1 MEVLTFPLTLV
12 FSGMHDFIVNL
23 FSTGSFIPHGHCYLW
38 KPGLVWLHIIS
49 DAIIA
54 LAYYSIPLTLFYFV
68 RKRQDLPFSWIF
80 LLFAAFI
87 VFCGTTHIAEIW
99 TLWHP
104 TYWLSGILKAGT
116 AIVSLFTAIELV
128 PLVPQALAL
137 PSPLQLR
144 EANKAF
150 SAQIEE
156 RLAVEN
162 QLRRL
167 QEELEQR
174 VESRTAQLVQV
185 NEQLQQEIN
194 ERHRVEAALRTSR
207 ERLILAQQVGKIG
220 TCEWKFQ
227 TGELIWTE
235 EMEALFGLAAG
246 SFEGSYEHWLKRLH
260 PDDRSKAHLAAQ
272 LTVTQAADFDTQWR
286 IILPDGKIRWIAA
299 KAKIFGDGDRADRLI
314 GVNMDI
320 TEYKEIQQEL
330 QQTLQ
335 TLTTLIQASPLPIV
349 VVETDTTVK
358 LWNAAAEQLFG
369 WSEAELLGHQLPIV
383 PEEKLEECG
392 QLREAVTKGEVFF
405 GVETYRRKRDGSN
418 VVLNISAAPLYDEC
432 GSVNA
437 ILLILQ
443 DITQRKQAQAAL
455 QDSEERLRLALVV
468 ANQGLY
474 DLNLETGDAI
484 VNPEYALML
493 GYEPDEFRET
503 NAKWRDRLHP
513 DDAAAVSQAYEDYIA
528 GKVDDYRLEFRL
540 RTKTGDW
547 KWILSVGKIVSWDS
561 KGKPLRMLGTH
572 SDVTDRKMAE
582 AEREQLLLREQTAR
596 EQAEA
601 ANRIKDEFLAVLSHE
616 LRTPLNP
623 ILGWAKLLR
632 NSKLDGQKTAYALE
646 TIERNAQLQTQLIG
660 DLLDVSRIL
669 QGKLS
674 LDIAPVDL
682 ETIILAAIDTVHLAA
697 QAKSI
702 NLQFSIIDFGL
713 ENADLVSNSSK
724 QFGNLKS
731 EIPSG
736 SAVPHR
742 REPLTW
748 GLPHQN
754 HKIQVAGDT
763 ARLQQII
770 WNLLSNAVKFTDVG
784 GCVEVCLQRVGTQAQ
799 IVVTDTGI
807 GINPDFLPYVFDYFR
822 QADGATTRKFGGLG
836 IGLAI
841 VRHLTE
847 LHGGMV
853 TAHSLGEGHGATFT
867 VRIPLINAALVDNEL
882 NSDSSLDV
890 SAALSLADMQI
901 LMVDDDADTRDYI
914 SFLLE
919 QAGAKVILATSASEA
934 LQLLIQSTPDILL
947 SDVGMP
953 DMDGYM
959 LMRQVR
965 NLPPE
970 RGGNIKAIALT
981 AYAGEMNQKLAI
993 AAGFGK
999 HIAKPVEPE
1008 KLIAAIVELVRR

>member
-1 MEVLTFPLTLV
+1 
-12 FSGMHDFIVNL
+12 MHDFIVNL

-104 TYWLSGILKAGT
+104 TYWLSGILKAAT
-116 AIVSLFTAIELV
+116 AIVSLFTAMELV

-144 EANKAF
+144 QANKAL
-150 SAQIEE
+150 SAEIEE

-174 VESRTAQLVQV
+174 VESRTAELVEV
-185 NEQLQQEIN
+185 NQQLQQEID
-194 ERHRVEAALRTSR
+194 ERHRVEAALRASR
-207 ERLILAQQVGKIG
+207 ERLVLAQQVGKIG

-227 TGELIWTE
+227 TGELIWTQ
-235 EMEALFGLAAG
+235 EMEALFGLAPG

-272 LTVTQAADFDTQWR
+272 QTVTQGDDFDTQWR
-286 IILPDGKIRWIAA
+286 IILPDGRIRWIAA
-299 KAKIFGDGDRADRLI
+299 KAKIFSDGGQADRLI

-320 TEYKEIQQEL
+320 TEYKEVQQEL

-369 WSEAELLGHQLPIV
+369 WSEAELLGHQLPFV
-383 PEEKLEECG
+383 PEEKLEECH
-392 QLREAVTKGEVFF
+392 QVREAVTKGEVFF

-418 VVLNISAAPLYDEC
+418 VFLNISAAPLYDEC
-432 GSVNA
+432 SSVNA

-455 QDSEERLRLALVV
+455 QDSEERLRLALV
-468 ANQGLY
+468 AGNQGLY
-474 DLNLETGDAI
+474 DLNLQTGDAI
-484 VNPEYALML
+484 VNPEYAQML
-493 GYEPDEFRET
+493 GYEPDEFQET

-513 DDAAAVSQAYEDYIA
+513 DDAAAFQAYEDYIA
-528 GKVDDYRLEFRL
+528 GKLDEYRVEFRQ
-540 RTKTGDW
+540 RTKAGDW
-547 KWILSVGKIVSWDS
+547 KWIFSVGKIVSWDS
-561 KGKPLRMLGTH
+561 DGKPLRMLGTH
-572 SDVTDRKMAE
+572 TDISDRKRAE
-582 AEREQLLLREQTAR
+582 AEREQLLLREQAAR

-632 NSKLDGQKTAYALE
+632 NSKLDEQKTAFALE
-646 TIERNAQLQTQLIG
+646 VIERNAQLQTQLIG

-674 LDIAPVDL
+674 FDIAPVDL
-682 ETIILAAIDTVHLAA
+682 ETTILAAIDTVRLAA

-713 ENADLVSNSSK
+713 ENPSQ
-724 QFGNLKS
+724 QFSL
-731 EIPSG
+731 
-736 SAVPHR
+736 
-742 REPLTW
+742 PLGKDTLR
-748 GLPHQN
+748 GLPHLNSQF
-754 HKIQVAGDT
+754 QVAGDT

-784 GCVEVCLQRVGTQAQ
+784 GRVEVRLERVGTQAQ
-799 IVVTDTGI
+799 IVVSDTGR
-807 GINPDFLPYVFDYFR
+807 GISPDFLPYIFDYFR
-822 QADGATTRKFGGLG
+822 QADAAITRKFGGLG

-867 VRIPLINAALVDNEL
+867 VRIPLIKTALVDNQL
-882 NSDSSLDV
+882 NSHSSSDV
-890 SAALSLADMQI
+890 SAGLSLADVQI

-919 QAGAKVILATSASEA
+919 QAGAKVTLAASAYEA
-934 LQLLIQSTPDILL
+934 LQLLVKSIPDILV

-953 DMDGYM
+953 EMDGYM

-970 RGGNIKAIALT
+970 KGGNIKAIALT
-981 AYAGEMNQKLAI
+981 AYAGEINQKLAI
-993 AAGFGK
+993 AAGFAK
-999 HIAKPVEPE
+999 HIAKPVEPQE
-1008 KLIAAIVELVRR
+1008 LIKAIVELVKG

>member
-1 MEVLTFPLTLV
+1 MQ
-12 FSGMHDFIVNL
+12 DFVVNL
-23 FSTGSFIPHGHCYLW
+23 FSAGSFIPHGHCYLW
-38 KPGLVWLHIIS
+38 NPGLVWLHIIS

-68 RKRQDLPFSWIF
+68 RRRQDLPFSWIF
-80 LLFAAFI
+80 LLFGAFI
-87 VFCGTTHIAEIW
+87 IFCGTTHIAEIW

-104 TYWLSGILKAGT
+104 TYWLSGVIKAAT
-116 AIVSLFTAIELV
+116 AIVSLFTAIELI

-137 PSPLQLR
+137 PSPLELR
-144 EANKAF
+144 EANKALH
-150 SAQIEE
+150 AQIEE
-156 RLAVEN
+156 RLQVEN

-174 VESRTAQLVQV
+174 VESRTAELMQV
-185 NEQLQQEIN
+185 NQQLQQEID
-194 ERHRVEAALRTSR
+194 ERQRVEIALRVSR
-207 ERLILAQQVGKIG
+207 ERLVLAQQVGKIG
-220 TCEWKFQ
+220 TCEWNIQ

-235 EMEALFGLAAG
+235 EMEALFGLTPG

-260 PDDRSKAHLAAQ
+260 PDDRPAADLAAQ
-272 LTVTQAADFDTQWR
+272 RTVNEGVDFDTEWR
-286 IILPDGKIRWIAA
+286 IILPNGKIRWLAA
-299 KAKIFGDGDRADRLI
+299 KAKIFDGGSQPNRLI
-314 GVNMDI
+314 GVNMDV
-320 TEYKEIQQEL
+320 TEYKEVQQEL

-335 TLTTLIQASPLPIV
+335 TLSTLIQASPLAIV
-349 VVETDTTVK
+349 VIELNLKVK
-358 LWNAAAEQLFG
+358 LWNAAAEELFG
-369 WSEAELLGHQLPIV
+369 WSEAEILGQQLSIV
-383 PEEKLEECG
+383 PEEKLEEC
-392 QLREAVTKGEVFF
+392 QQIREAVIRGEVFSS
-405 GVETYRRKRDGSN
+405 VETYRCRRDGSN
-418 VVLNISAAPLYDEC
+418 VFLNISAAPVYDDC
-432 GSVNA
+432 GRVNG

-443 DITQRKQAQAAL
+443 DITQRQQAQAAL
-455 QDSEERLRLALVV
+455 RDSEERLRLALAA

-474 DLNLETGDAI
+474 DLNMQTGDAI
-484 VNPEYALML
+484 VTPEYMWML
-493 GYEPDEFRET
+493 GYEADEFQET

-513 DDAAAVSQAYEDYIA
+513 DDVALVSQVFEDYAA
-528 GKVDDYRLEFRL
+528 GKLEEYRVEFRQ
-540 RTKTGDW
+540 RTKAGDW
-547 KWILSVGKIVSWDS
+547 KWILSVGKIVSWDNN
-561 KGKPLRMLGTH
+561 GQPLRMLGTH
-572 SDVTDRKMAE
+572 TDISERRKAE
-582 AEREQLLLREQTAR
+582 AEREQLLLREQAAR

-632 NSKLDGQKTAYALE
+632 NSKLDAQKTAYALE

-674 LDIAPVDL
+674 LNIAPVNL
-682 ETIILAAIDTVHLAA
+682 ETTIAAAIETVRLAA

-702 NLQFSIIDFGL
+702 NLQFSIS
-713 ENADLVSNSSK
+713 DLVSANLYTEQLSNLNSIGETSQSLGLAAK
-724 QFGNLKS
+724 SQNYQF
-731 EIPSG
+731 
-736 SAVPHR
+736 
-742 REPLTW
+742 
-748 GLPHQN
+748 
-754 HKIQVAGDT
+754 QVSGDT
-763 ARLQQII
+763 ARLQQIF

-784 GCVEVCLQRVGTQAQ
+784 GSVEVRLQRVGTQAQ
-799 IVVTDTGI
+799 IIITDTGR
-807 GINPDFLPYVFDYFR
+807 GINPDFLPFVFDYFR
-822 QADGATTRKFGGLG
+822 QADAATTRKFGGLG
-836 IGLAI
+836 LGLAI

-853 TAHSLGEGHGATFT
+853 TAHSLGEGQGATFT
-867 VRIPLINAALVDNEL
+867 VSIPLLKRALADNEL
-882 NSDSSLDV
+882 NFDAASDV

-914 SFLLE
+914 RFLLE
-919 QAGAKVILATSASEA
+919 QAGAKVILAASASEA
-934 LQLLIQSTPDILL
+934 LKLLIQSTPDILL

-959 LMRQVR
+959 LMQQIR

-981 AYAGEMNQKLAI
+981 AYAGEINQKLAI

-1008 KLIAAIVELVRR
+1008 ELIAAILELVSK

>member
-1 MEVLTFPLTLV
+1 
-12 FSGMHDFIVNL
+12 MHDFVINL
-23 FSTGSFIPHGHCYLW
+23 FSGGSFIPHGHCYLW

-54 LAYYSIPLTLFYFV
+54 LAYYSIPLALFYFV
-68 RKRQDLPFSWIF
+68 RKREDLPFSWIF

-104 TYWLSGILKAGT
+104 TYWLSGILKATT
-116 AIVSLFTAIELV
+116 AMVSLFTAIELV

-137 PSPLQLR
+137 PSPLQLK
-144 EANKAF
+144 EANKAL

-174 VESRTAQLVQV
+174 VEARTAELVEV
-185 NEQLQQEIN
+185 NQQLQQEID

-207 ERLILAQQVGKIG
+207 ERLVLAQQVGKIG

-235 EMEALFGLAAG
+235 EMEALFGLAPG

-272 LTVTQAADFDTQWR
+272 RTVTQGADFDTQWR
-286 IILPDGKIRWIAA
+286 IILPDGRIRWIAA
-299 KAKIFGDGDRADRLI
+299 KAKIFADEGQANRLI

-320 TEYKEIQQEL
+320 TEYKEVQQEL

-335 TLTTLIQASPLPIV
+335 TLSTLIQASPLPIV

-369 WSEAELLGHQLPIV
+369 WSEAELLGRQLPIV
-383 PEEKLEECG
+383 PEEKLQEFD

-405 GVETYRRKRDGSN
+405 GVETYRCKRDGSN
-418 VVLNISAAPLYDEC
+418 VFLNISVAPLYDEC
-432 GSVNA
+432 GNVNA

-455 QDSEERLRLALVV
+455 QDSEERLRLALV
-468 ANQGLY
+468 AGNQGLY
-474 DLNLETGDAI
+474 DLNLQTGAAI
-484 VNPEYALML
+484 VNPEYAQML
-493 GYEPDEFRET
+493 GYEPDEFQET
-503 NAKWRDRLHP
+503 NAKLRDRLHL
-513 DDAAAVSQAYEDYIA
+513 DDAAAVSQAYDDCMA
-528 GKVDDYRLEFRL
+528 GKLDEYRVEFRQ
-540 RTKTGDW
+540 RTQAGDW

-561 KGKPLRMLGTH
+561 EGKPLRMLGTH
-572 SDVTDRKMAE
+572 TDISDRKRAE
-582 AEREQLLLREQTAR
+582 AEREQLLLREQAAR

-601 ANRIKDEFLAVLSHE
+601 ANRIKDEFLAILSHE

-632 NSKLDGQKTAYALE
+632 NSNLDEQKTAYALE

-674 LDIAPVDL
+674 FDIAPVNL
-682 ETIILAAIDTVHLAA
+682 ETTILAAIDTVRLAA

-702 NLQFSIIDFGL
+702 DLQFSIIDLGL
-713 ENADLVSNSSK
+713 ENPDISSNSK
-724 QFGNLKS
+724 QCSNLKS
-731 EIPSG
+731 EI
-736 SAVPHR
+736 
-742 REPLTW
+742 
-748 GLPHQN
+748 QN
-754 HKIQVAGDT
+754 HKFQVAGDT
-763 ARLQQII
+763 ARLQQIV
-770 WNLLSNAVKFTDVG
+770 WNLLSNAVKFSDVG
-784 GCVEVCLQRVGTQAQ
+784 GSVEIRLERVATQAQ
-799 IVVTDTGI
+799 IVVSDTGR
-807 GINPDFLPYVFDYFR
+807 GINPEFLPYIFDYFR
-822 QADGATTRKFGGLG
+822 QADAATTRKFGGLG
-836 IGLAI
+836 LGLAI

-867 VRIPLINAALVDNEL
+867 VRIPLIKTALADNQL

-919 QAGAKVILATSASEA
+919 QAGAKVTLAASAHEA
-934 LQLLIQSTPDILL
+934 LQLLIQSPPDILV

-981 AYAGEMNQKLAI
+981 AYAGEMNRQLAI

-999 HIAKPVEPE
+999 HIAKPVVPQE
-1008 KLIAAIVELVRR
+1008 LITAIVELAKG

>member
-1 MEVLTFPLTLV
+1 
-12 FSGMHDFIVNL
+12 MHDFVVNL

-68 RKRQDLPFSWIF
+68 RKREDLPFSWIF

-104 TYWLSGILKAGT
+104 TYWLSGILKAAT
-116 AIVSLFTAIELV
+116 AMVSLFTAIELV

-137 PSPLQLR
+137 PSPLELR
-144 EANKAF
+144 LANKAL

-174 VESRTAQLVQV
+174 VHTRTAELVQV
-185 NEQLQQEIN
+185 NQQLQQEID
-194 ERHRVEAALRTSR
+194 ERHRVEAALRASR
-207 ERLILAQQVGKIG
+207 ERLVLAQQVGKIG

-235 EMEALFGLAAG
+235 EMEALFGLPPG

-260 PDDRSKAHLAAQ
+260 PDDRSEAHLAAQ
-272 LTVTQAADFDTQWR
+272 RTVTQGSDFDTQWR
-286 IILPDGKIRWIAA
+286 IILPDGRIRWIAA
-299 KAKIFGDGDRADRLI
+299 KAKIFSDGGQADRLI

-320 TEYKEIQQEL
+320 TEYKEVQQEL

-335 TLTTLIQASPLPIV
+335 TLSTLIEASPLAIV
-349 VVETDTTVK
+349 VVETDSTVK

-369 WSEAELLGHQLPIV
+369 WSEAELLGRQLPIV
-383 PEEKLEECG
+383 PEEKLQECD

-405 GVETYRRKRDGSN
+405 GVETYRCKRDGSN
-418 VVLNISAAPLYDEC
+418 VFLNISAAPLYDEC
-432 GSVNA
+432 GNVNA

-455 QDSEERLRLALVV
+455 QDSEERLRLALV
-468 ANQGLY
+468 AGNQGLY
-474 DLNLETGDAI
+474 DLNLQTGDAI
-484 VNPEYALML
+484 VNPEYAQML
-493 GYEPDEFRET
+493 GYEPDEFQET
-503 NAKWRDRLHP
+503 NAKWRYRLHP
-513 DDAAAVSQAYEDYIA
+513 DDAAGVSQAYDDYIA
-528 GKVDDYRLEFRL
+528 GKLNEYRVEFRQ
-540 RTKTGDW
+540 RTKAGDW

-561 KGKPLRMLGTH
+561 EGKPLRMLGTH
-572 SDVTDRKMAE
+572 TDISDRKRAE
-582 AEREQLLLREQTAR
+582 AEGEQLLLREQAAR

-632 NSKLDGQKTAYALE
+632 NSKLDEQKTAYALE

-674 LDIAPVDL
+674 FHVAPVDL
-682 ETIILAAIDTVHLAA
+682 KTTILAAIDTVRLAA

-702 NLQFSIIDFGL
+702 HLQFSIIDFGL
-713 ENADLVSNSSK
+713 ENPDISSNSK
-724 QFGNLKS
+724 QFSHLKS
-731 EIPSG
+731 EI
-736 SAVPHR
+736 
-742 REPLTW
+742 
-748 GLPHQN
+748 QN
-754 HKIQVAGDT
+754 LKFQVAGDT
-763 ARLQQII
+763 ARLQQIV

-784 GCVEVCLQRVGTQAQ
+784 GSVEVRLERIGTQAQ
-799 IVVTDTGI
+799 IVVSDTGR
-807 GINPDFLPYVFDYFR
+807 GINPDFLPYIFDYFR
-822 QADGATTRKFGGLG
+822 QADAATTRKFGGLG
-836 IGLAI
+836 LGLAI

-867 VRIPLINAALVDNEL
+867 VRIPLIKTALADNQL

-890 SAALSLADMQI
+890 SGVLSLADMQI

-919 QAGAKVILATSASEA
+919 QAGAKVTLAASAHEA
-934 LQLLIQSTPDILL
+934 LQLLKQSTPDILV

-981 AYAGEMNQKLAI
+981 AYAGEINQKLAI
-993 AAGFGK
+993 AAGFAK
-999 HIAKPVEPE
+999 HIAKPVEPQE
-1008 KLIAAIVELVRR
+1008 LITAIVELVKR

>member
-1 MEVLTFPLTLV
+1 
-12 FSGMHDFIVNL
+12 MHDFIVNL
-23 FSTGSFIPHGHCYLW
+23 FSAGSFIPHGHCYLW

-104 TYWLSGILKAGT
+104 TYWLSGILKAVT

-144 EANKAF
+144 QANKAL

-174 VESRTAQLVQV
+174 VQNRTFELVQV
-185 NEQLQQEIN
+185 NQQLQQEID
-194 ERHRVEAALRTSR
+194 ERHRVEAALRASR
-207 ERLILAQQVGKIG
+207 ERLVLAQQVGKIG

-235 EMEALFGLAAG
+235 EMEALFGLTPG

-260 PDDRSKAHLAAQ
+260 PDDRSNAHLAAQ
-272 LTVTQAADFDTQWR
+272 RTVTQGSDFDTQWR
-286 IILPDGKIRWIAA
+286 IILPDGRIRWIAA
-299 KAKIFGDGDRADRLI
+299 KAKIFSDGGQADRLI

-320 TEYKEIQQEL
+320 TEYKEVQQEL

-335 TLTTLIQASPLPIV
+335 TLSTLIQASPLPIV
-349 VVETDTTVK
+349 VLETDTTVK

-383 PEEKLEECG
+383 PEEKLQECD

-418 VVLNISAAPLYDEC
+418 VFLNISAAPLYDEC

-474 DLNLETGDAI
+474 DLNLQTGDAI

-493 GYEPDEFRET
+493 GYEPDEFQET
-503 NAKWRDRLHP
+503 NAKWRERLHP

-528 GKVDDYRLEFRL
+528 GKVDDYQVEFRL

-547 KWILSVGKIVSWDS
+547 KWILSVGKIVAWDNE
-561 KGKPLRMLGTH
+561 GKPLRMLGTH
-572 SDVTDRKMAE
+572 SDVSDRKRAE
-582 AEREQLLLREQTAR
+582 AEREQLLLREQAAR
-596 EQAEA
+596 EEAEA

-632 NSKLDGQKTAYALE
+632 NSKLDEQKTAFALE
-646 TIERNAQLQTQLIG
+646 AIERNAQLQTQLIG

-674 LDIAPVDL
+674 FDITSVDL
-682 ETIILAAIDTVHLAA
+682 EATISAAIDTVRLAA

-702 NLQFSIIDFGL
+702 DLQFSIIDFGL
-713 ENADLVSNSSK
+713 QNPADISSDSSQ
-724 QFGNLKS
+724 QFSHLKS
-731 EIPSG
+731 EIPSP
-736 SAVPHR
+736 SAVTLPLGEDTSLPDALR
-742 REPLTW
+742 TRLQREP
-748 GLPHQN
+748 PHLN
-754 HKIQVAGDT
+754 SKFQVAGDT
-763 ARLQQII
+763 ARLQQIV

-784 GCVEVCLQRVGTQAQ
+784 GRVEVRLERVGTQAH
-799 IVVTDTGI
+799 IVVSDTGR
-807 GINPDFLPYVFDYFR
+807 GISPDFLPYIFDYFR
-822 QADGATTRKFGGLG
+822 QADAATTRKFGGLG

-867 VRIPLINAALVDNEL
+867 VRIPLIKTALVDNEL
-882 NSDSSLDV
+882 NLDSSSDV

-914 SFLLE
+914 SFLLN
-919 QAGAKVILATSASEA
+919 QAGAKVTVAASASEA
-934 LQLLIQSTPDILL
+934 LQLLVKSIPDILV

-970 RGGNIKAIALT
+970 KGGNLKAIALT
-981 AYAGEMNQKLAI
+981 AYAGEINQKLAI
-993 AAGFGK
+993 AAGFSK

-1008 KLIAAIVELVRR
+1008 KLIAAIVELVKG

>member
-1 MEVLTFPLTLV
+1 MTCPLTLV
-12 FSGMHDFIVNL
+12 FSGMHDFVVNL
-23 FSTGSFIPHGHCYLW
+23 FSAGSFIPHGHCYLW

-87 VFCGTTHIAEIW
+87 IFCGTTHIAEIW

-104 TYWLSGILKAGT
+104 TYWLSGILKAAT
-116 AIVSLFTAIELV
+116 AIVSLFTAVELV

-144 EANKAF
+144 QANKALH
-150 SAQIEE
+150 AQIEE
-156 RLAVEN
+156 RLQVEN

-174 VESRTAQLVQV
+174 VQARTAELVQV
-185 NEQLQQEIN
+185 NQQLQQEID
-194 ERHRVEAALRTSR
+194 ERHQAEAALLVSR
-207 ERLILAQQVGKIG
+207 ERLVLAQQVGKIG
-220 TCEWKFQ
+220 TCEWKIQ

-235 EMEALFGLAAG
+235 EMEALFGLTPR

-260 PDDRSKAHLAAQ
+260 PDDRSRADLAAQ
-272 LTVTQAADFDTQWR
+272 RTITQGSDFDTEWR
-286 IILPDGKIRWIAA
+286 IILPDGRIRWLAA
-299 KAKIFGDGDRADRLI
+299 KAKIFDDGGQPDRLI

-320 TEYKEIQQEL
+320 TEYKEVQQEL

-335 TLTTLIQASPLPIV
+335 TLSTLIQASPLPIV
-349 VVETDTTVK
+349 VIELDTTVK
-358 LWNAAAEQLFG
+358 LWNPAAEQLFG
-369 WSEAELLGHQLPIV
+369 WSEAELLGQQLPIV
-383 PEEKLEECG
+383 PEEKLQECH

-405 GVETYRRKRDGSN
+405 GVETYRHKRDGSN
-418 VVLNISAAPLYDEC
+418 VILNISAAPLYDEC

-455 QDSEERLRLALVV
+455 QDSEERLRLALVA

-474 DLNLETGDAI
+474 DLNMQTGNAI
-484 VNPEYALML
+484 VNPEYAQML
-493 GYEPDEFRET
+493 GYEPHEFQET
-503 NAKWRDRLHP
+503 NAQWRDRLHP
-513 DDAAAVSQAYEDYIA
+513 DDVAMVSQIYEDYVA
-528 GKVDDYRLEFRL
+528 GKLDDYRVEFRQ
-540 RTKTGDW
+540 RTKAGDW
-547 KWILSVGKIVSWDS
+547 KWIFSVGKIVSCDS
-561 KGKPLRMLGTH
+561 DGRPLRMLGTH
-572 SDVTDRKMAE
+572 TDISDRKRAE
-582 AEREQLLLREQTAR
+582 AEREQLLLREQAAR

-616 LRTPLNP
+616 LRTPLSP

-632 NSKLDGQKTAYALE
+632 NSKLDEQKTAYALE
-646 TIERNAQLQTQLIG
+646 AIERNAQLQTQLIG

-682 ETIILAAIDTVHLAA
+682 ETTILAAIDTVRLAA
-697 QAKSI
+697 QTKSI
-702 NLQFSIIDFGL
+702 NLQFSIINFGL
-713 ENADLVSNSSK
+713 ENPDISSNSSQ
-724 QFGNLKS
+724 QFSHLKS
-731 EIPSG
+731 EILNP
-736 SAVPHR
+736 
-742 REPLTW
+742 
-748 GLPHQN
+748 
-754 HKIQVAGDT
+754 KFQVAGDT

-784 GCVEVCLQRVGTQAQ
+784 GRVEVRLERVGTQAQ
-799 IVVTDTGI
+799 IVVSDTGR
-807 GINPDFLPYVFDYFR
+807 GISPGFLPYIFDYFR
-822 QADGATTRKFGGLG
+822 QADAATTRKFGGLG

-867 VRIPLINAALVDNEL
+867 VRIPLIKTALVDNEL
-882 NSDSSLDV
+882 NSDSSDV

-919 QAGAKVILATSASEA
+919 QAGAEVILAASAYEA
-934 LQLLIQSTPDILL
+934 LQLLIQSTPDILI

-959 LMRQVR
+959 LIQQVR

-981 AYAGEMNQKLAI
+981 AYAGEINQKLAI

-999 HIAKPVEPE
+999 HVAKPVEPE
-1008 KLIAAIVELVRR
+1008 ELITAIVELVRN

>member
-1 MEVLTFPLTLV
+1 
-12 FSGMHDFIVNL
+12 MHDFIVNL
-23 FSTGSFIPHGHCYLW
+23 FSAGSFIPHGHCYLW

-49 DAIIA
+49 DGIIA

-104 TYWLSGILKAGT
+104 TYWLSGILKGAT

-137 PSPLQLR
+137 PSPLQLKQ
-144 EANKAF
+144 ANKALY
-150 SAQIEE
+150 SQIEE

-174 VESRTAQLVQV
+174 VEARTAELVQV
-185 NEQLQQEIN
+185 NQQLQQEID
-194 ERHRVEAALRTSR
+194 ERHRVEAALRASR
-207 ERLILAQQVGKIG
+207 ERLVLAQQVGKIG
-220 TCEWKFQ
+220 TCEWKLQ

-235 EMEALFGLAAG
+235 EMEALFGLAPG
-246 SFEGSYEHWLKRLH
+246 SFEGTYEHWLKRLH
-260 PDDRSKAHLAAQ
+260 PDDRFDAHLAAQ
-272 LTVTQAADFDTQWR
+272 QTITQRCDFDTEWR
-286 IILPDGKIRWIAA
+286 IILPNGKIRWIAA
-299 KAKIFGDGDRADRLI
+299 KGKIFGDGGQADRLI

-320 TEYKEIQQEL
+320 TEYKEVQQEL

-349 VVETDTTVK
+349 VVATDTTVK

-369 WSEAELLGHQLPIV
+369 WSEAELLGQQLPIV
-383 PEEKLEECG
+383 PEEKLEECN

-405 GVETYRRKRDGSN
+405 GVETYRRKRDASN
-418 VVLNISAAPLYDEC
+418 VILNISAAPLYDER

-455 QDSEERLRLALVV
+455 QDSEERLRLALVA

-474 DLNLETGDAI
+474 DLNLLTGDAI
-484 VNPEYALML
+484 VNPEYAVML
-493 GYEPDEFRET
+493 GYEPDEFQET
-503 NAKWRDRLHP
+503 HNKWRHRIHP
-513 DDAAAVSQAYEDYIA
+513 DDAAMVIEVYEDYIA
-528 GKVDDYRLEFRL
+528 GKLDEYRVEFRL
-540 RTKTGDW
+540 QTKTGDW
-547 KWILSVGKIVSWDS
+547 KWILSVGKIVSWDRQ
-561 KGKPLRMLGTH
+561 GQPLRMLGTH
-572 SDVTDRKMAE
+572 TDISDRKKAE
-582 AEREQLLLREQTAR
+582 AEREQLLLREQAAR

-632 NSKLDGQKTAYALE
+632 KSKLDREKTAYALE
-646 TIERNAQLQTQLIG
+646 AIERNALLQTQLIG

-682 ETIILAAIDTVHLAA
+682 ETTILAALDTVRLAA

-702 NLQFSIIDFGL
+702 NLQFSVVDFGR
-713 ENADLVSNSSK
+713 ENSDVSSK
-724 QFGNLKS
+724 SSQELSHLKS
-731 EIPSG
+731 QIPLG
-736 SAVPHR
+736 SALTL
-742 REPLTW
+742 PL
-748 GLPHQN
+748 LPDASHLRGKSPQQN
-754 HKIQVAGDT
+754 SKFKVAGDT

-770 WNLLSNAVKFTDVG
+770 WNLLCNAVKFTDVG
-784 GCVEVCLQRVGTQAQ
+784 GRVEVRLQRVGTQAQ
-799 IVVTDTGI
+799 IVVSDTGR
-807 GINPDFLPYVFDYFR
+807 GISSDFLPYIFDYFR
-822 QADGATTRKFGGLG
+822 QADAATTRKFGGLG

-847 LHGGMV
+847 LHGGVV

-867 VRIPLINAALVDNEL
+867 VRIPLIKNAPVHKEL

-890 SAALSLADMQI
+890 TAALPLADIQI

-919 QAGAKVILATSASEA
+919 QAGAKVTLAASADEA
-934 LQLLIQSTPDILL
+934 LQLLVQSTPDILV

-953 DMDGYM
+953 NMDGYM
-959 LMRQVR
+959 LMQQVR

-970 RGGNIKAIALT
+970 QGGNIKAIALT
-981 AYAGEMNQKLAI
+981 AYAGEINQQLAI
-993 AAGFGK
+993 AAGFAK

-1008 KLIAAIVELVRR
+1008 ELITAIVELVKG